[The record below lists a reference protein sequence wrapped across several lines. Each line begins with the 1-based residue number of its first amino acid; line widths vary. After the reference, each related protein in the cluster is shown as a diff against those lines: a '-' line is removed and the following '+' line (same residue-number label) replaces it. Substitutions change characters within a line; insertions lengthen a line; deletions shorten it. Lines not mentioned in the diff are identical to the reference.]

1 MLKHLKRKIA
11 SNKLTGCPGHRR
23 PLQTSP
29 TRASSAP
36 NTSHAQPA
44 AAQSGSV
51 SSRKSGKAPIAV
63 ASDAAGHNASSKMS
77 VPAVGTRPAGASD
90 AGAMTE
96 PEPLARNGG
105 KKSMQDAVDA
115 SESSAHLNDLVE
127 NGSDGEGDDSGE
139 LDGADRDAS
148 IRPLT
153 PSTIDAASSFTGSR
167 STSLHSLAPTSR
179 TFKSFVTGHSKTS
192 ASTKPT
198 TLMTSQQTS
207 PPASQYQQ
215 QQQQGVAQES
225 SQTAAKSVA
234 DIAQSE
240 GLGLADMH
248 AASSNRLATSVH
260 EAEGVAQP
268 VSHLSGPSGS
278 NLTQPDSLP
287 APARPAQLA
296 KASPLRNSFLGAAPT
311 SSASS
316 AHSTPTEEAA
326 PPAHVRGLSSSNSIT
341 FSSLPSPSHRLASP
355 TQAGDAEEMDIDSGN
370 VESNTHYPSHHVPDP
385 RNNPRA
391 SSPPPDNA
399 STLTLASSTAPS
411 LRGTANG
418 SIRQAAV
425 PSILGVSRDGRR
437 HSGGNY
443 AANEDASIR
452 AIAPSRRE
460 STDSIGSK
468 WSAAVLSN
476 RDKATDRENSFHTG
490 RETSAG
496 ETGSYARKTPSMHTV
511 NTTASSYYFAAPV
524 SQPV

>member
-1 MLKHLKRKIA
+1 M
-11 SNKLTGCPGHRR
+11 
-23 PLQTSP
+23 
-29 TRASSAP
+29 SSAP

-51 SSRKSGKAPIAV
+51 SSRKSGKASADM
-63 ASDAAGHNASSKMS
+63 ATDAAGHRATSNMP
-77 VPAVGTRPAGASD
+77 VPAAVTRPADASY

-96 PEPLARNGG
+96 PEPSARNGTIQ
-105 KKSMQDAVDA
+105 SMQDTANA
-115 SESSAHLNDLVE
+115 SGSSAHTDGLRE

-198 TLMTSQQTS
+198 TLMTTQQTS

-215 QQQQGVAQES
+215 QQQGSAPEP

-268 VSHLSGPSGS
+268 ISHLSGAAVSS
-278 NLTQPDSLP
+278 STQPDSLP
-287 APARPAQLA
+287 TPARPAQLA

-326 PPAHVRGLSSSNSIT
+326 PPAPVRMLSSSNSIT

-355 TQAGDAEEMDIDSGN
+355 TQAGDGEEMDVDSGN

-437 HSGGNY
+437 HSGGNC

-496 ETGSYARKTPSMHTV
+496 DTGSYARKTPSMHTI

>member
-1 MLKHLKRKIA
+1 MA
-11 SNKLTGCPGHRR
+11 TN
-23 PLQTSP
+23 
-29 TRASSAP
+29 
-36 NTSHAQPA
+36 
-44 AAQSGSV
+44 
-51 SSRKSGKAPIAV
+51 
-63 ASDAAGHNASSKMS
+63 AAGHNATGNVP
-77 VPAVGTRPAGASD
+77 VPAAVTRPADGLPV
-90 AGAMTE
+90 GAMTE
-96 PEPLARNGG
+96 HEPPARNGAT
-105 KKSMQDAVDA
+105 KSIQDTPNAPGT
-115 SESSAHLNDLVE
+115 SAHIDGMDE

-198 TLMTSQQTS
+198 TLMTTHQTS
-207 PPASQYQQ
+207 PPASQHQQ
-215 QQQQGVAQES
+215 QQQQGVAPEAS
-225 SQTAAKSVA
+225 HTATAAKSVA
-234 DIAQSE
+234 NVAQSE
-240 GLGLADMH
+240 ELGLADMH

-260 EAEGVAQP
+260 EADGVAQP
-268 VSHLSGPSGS
+268 VNHLPVASTS
-278 NLTQPDSLP
+278 NPTQSDSLP

-296 KASPLRNSFLGAAPT
+296 KASPLRNSFLGAVPT
-311 SSASS
+311 SSSSS

-326 PPAHVRGLSSSNSIT
+326 PPAPVRMLSSSNSIT

-355 TQAGDAEEMDIDSGN
+355 TQAGDADQMDEDPGN

-476 RDKATDRENSFHTG
+476 RDKAADRENSFHTG
-490 RETSAG
+490 REMSAG